1 MDRQI
6 SNIQMHTQHTL
17 GQKLT
22 ATGVVA
28 FVLCVCDNDD
38 YDDDDDANTV
48 TPKYVEKDTYNYKTT
63 NENILC
69 TRCSLYM
76 RYQKYLTTFVF
87 DHIPGIT

>member
-6 SNIQMHTQHTL
+6 SNIDALHILHIEI
-17 GQKLT
+17 KYYWCCCF
-22 ATGVVA
+22 A
-28 FVLCVCDNDD
+28 FLCVCDNDD
-38 YDDDDDANTV
+38 DDDDDDANTV
-48 TPKYVEKDTYNYKTT
+48 TQNIYGERDTYNYKTT